1 MAGRRKVIATDLA
14 RLETADHLP
23 GANRMAI
30 ARRVPCRTEL
40 GHSLHAQELQRYYSQ
55 PGPGKIGLTMECQ
68 RGPGQALPRGA
79 YLMVTEIAAEVVE
92 LPATSVTTAVSMCV
106 AFVTLDVFQVREYG
120 LVVSVASFV
129 VPYR

>member
-1 MAGRRKVIATDLA
+1 MPPTWRGWKPQVTCLA
-14 RLETADHLP
+14 PT
-23 GANRMAI
+23 GWQ
-30 ARRVPCRTEL
+30 
-40 GHSLHAQELQRYYSQ
+40 LHAGCRVEQNSVILFMRRNCSATTPAWARQNRAHHGM
-55 PGPGKIGLTMECQ
+55 PA
-68 RGPGQALPRGA
+68 GPGQALPRGA

-129 VPYR
+129 VPSR